1 MAGTVKPRVNMIE
14 ANYVVNDWY
23 DPGGYNGYGGGAAS
37 GYVCGLFNEVIVNDW
52 HYQNVFGWDL
62 SHGDR
67 CNNYVDITIY
77 EKCNIYRWGT
87 DDWSDNTSPL
97 VIKKYINNEW
107 VDITDSIQQ
116 NVTSNATTTTYEK
129 YISDLQPGRYKFCS
143 GASSRIDTEWFIE
156 RIAGCILS
164 QNGKYY
170 SFLESNYNTETRMYN
185 EISLSDFDTM
195 QSGLGLLNVET
206 TIGQETFKPI
216 DKFNNF
222 SVISNQAFN
231 ATTTGIKQNTSMIVA
246 SDTFGV
252 RNASNI
258 DYFKGYYTLSAD
270 SSIKVAVSV
279 DEGNTWK
286 TATVSSGVTTW
297 TDLNIT
303 IPKNMYSSLTSAE
316 KQQWDNAKDVIYNNG
331 IDISIL
337 GTIDFNQIKDK
348 NMMFAY
354 VLYMPALDSVCKNR
368 SLEWKFDSRGRMK
381 KMKDNEYDLYL
392 TYDNIVVTP
401 LSVQSMIKI
410 NVVG

>member
-1 MAGTVKPRVNMIE
+1 MAGIAKPNDNMLE
-14 ANYVVNDWY
+14 VSYVVNSFFSGD
-23 DPGGYNGYGGGAAS
+23 NGSSENGDS
-37 GYVCGLFNEVIVNDW
+37 CGLFDGSMVNEWNTT
-52 HYQNVFGWDL
+52 NVFYFR
-62 SHGDR
+62 STST
-67 CNNYVDITIY
+67 YVDITINND
-77 EKCNIYRWGT
+77 CNIYRCGT
-87 DDWSDNTSPL
+87 ASWSEGYQTKL
-97 VIKKYINNEW
+97 KIEKYENEEW
-107 VDITDSIQQ
+107 IDITGSITQ
-116 NVTSNATTTTYEK
+116 NEK
-129 YISDLQPGRYKFCS
+129 AITHLEWDKWITNLQRGRYKFS
-143 GASSRIDTEWFIE
+143 YLNGVRLDSEWFIE
-156 RIAGCILS
+156 KEPKVVLK
-164 QNGKYY
+164 QNGKVY
-170 SFLESNYNTETRMYN
+170 SILKENYNIETGMYN
-185 EISLSDFDTM
+185 EITTYDIENQASISNLI
-195 QSGLGLLNVET
+195 NEI
-206 TIGQETFKPI
+206 TIGNETFRPI
-216 DKFNNF
+216 DKFEKF
-222 SVISNQAFN
+222 SIVSNETFN
-231 ATTTGIKQNTSMIVA
+231 ASIIGIKQNTSMIVA

-258 DYFKGYYTLSAD
+258 DYFKGYYTLSID
-270 SSIKVAVSV
+270 SYIKMAVSV

-331 IDISIL
+331 MDISIL
-337 GTIDFNQIKDK
+337 ETIDFNQIKDK

-354 VLYMPALDSVCKNR
+354 VLYMPALDSVCKNQ